1 MRSPSRALL
10 AISSG
15 LAPADLLAALDWNID
30 ALDLS
35 TPFTAVGSVREGAYL
50 LRRGL
55 PPYASPICRH
65 PFLLLQLLDAADR
78 SGVLGALLLGAHVLT
93 AWVVSCL
100 ARAAQPHD
108 RRSPRIIIGVVYLL
122 SPWNVAACA
131 ARSSAGVSHLLT
143 VVALQAAHTGATAAA
158 ATAAAL
164 AAYTAPDAAWLL
176 PAIALLC
183 ASRQRARYGGGLDVA
198 RFGCWCA
205 AGLVSLLLVS
215 RVGLGSWGFL
225 RVYAAWLSAADTH
238 PNCGAW
244 WYLLAEAFPPQRGT
258 LVAAMHL
265 LPRVGLLPLAL
276 RLRRRPLLA
285 ACLCAG
291 LLHSFQPY
299 PSAPC
304 LCFSLALLGVCCCSA
319 ALRRHTAHAPLA
331 AVLVLGVLG
340 CLPSLRIGWLERRAL
355 NANFPYAAT
364 LLLAAAHACLGLD
377 VAAAALGLDA
387 RATAHV
393 AAVRA
398 QRAWRRHAARKRTQ

>member
-1 MRSPSRALL
+1 MAAALEAWL
-10 AISSG
+10 
-15 LAPADLLAALDWNID
+15 DLDWNID

-50 LRRGL
+50 LRSGL
-55 PPYASPICRH
+55 SPYASPICRH
-65 PFLLLQLLDAADR
+65 PFLLLRLLDAADR

-100 ARAAQPHD
+100 ARAAQSHD
-108 RRSPRIIIGVVYLL
+108 RRTPRIIGVVYLL

-131 ARSSAGVSHLLT
+131 TRSSAGVSHLLT
-143 VVALQAAHTGATAAA
+143 AVALLTAHSGATAAA
-158 ATAAAL
+158 ATASAL
-164 AAYTAPDAAWLL
+164 AAYTAPDAGWLL

-183 ASRQRARYGGGLDVA
+183 ASRQRARCGGGLDVA
-198 RFGCWCA
+198 HAARFACWCA
-205 AGLVSLLLVS
+205 TSLASLLLAS
-215 RVGLGSWGFL
+215 RVGLGSWDFL
-225 RVYAAWLSAADTH
+225 RAYAAWLSAADTQ

-244 WYLLAEAFPPQRGT
+244 WYLLVEAFPPQRGT

-285 ACLCAG
+285 ACLTAA
-291 LLHSFQPY
+291 LLHTFQPY

-304 LCFSLALLGVCCCSA
+304 LCFSLALLGCCCTA
-319 ALRRHTAHAPLA
+319 ALRRHTVHAPLA

-355 NANFPYAAT
+355 NANFFYAAT

-377 VAAAALGLDA
+377 VAAAALCLDA

-398 QRAWRRHAARKRTQ
+398 QRAWRRHAVKTKRMQ